1 MTTRLFNKFVVAATT
16 IGLACTAAA
25 PASAQTEPRSVKVSF
40 ADLDLGSTN
49 DRARLD
55 RRINNAASYVCG
67 SRYVRELSLAKQVDE
82 CRTDAIARANR
93 AVVEVLAARGDSV
106 RVAAN

>member
-1 MTTRLFNKFVVAATT
+1 MTNRFISKIVVAATAL
-16 IGLACTAAA
+16 GLTCAAAA

-40 ADLDLGSTN
+40 ADLDLGNSK

-55 RRINNAASYVCG
+55 RRIRNAAGYVCG
-67 SRYVRELSLAKQVDE
+67 SRYVRELSLAQQIDD
-82 CRTDAIARANR
+82 CQADAIARANG